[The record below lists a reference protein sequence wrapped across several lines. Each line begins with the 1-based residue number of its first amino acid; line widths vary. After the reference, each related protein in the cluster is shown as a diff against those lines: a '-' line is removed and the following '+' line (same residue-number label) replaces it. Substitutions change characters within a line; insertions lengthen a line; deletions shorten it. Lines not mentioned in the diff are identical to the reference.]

1 MTAIKTTMY
10 LFPRRMKN
18 NPLKRPVSA
27 NHLPDSNQDSGEEVK
42 FMAVRSL
49 ISNNPNFVNQAPQG
63 LTVQWAVFSTA
74 LLAARGR

>member
-10 LFPRRMKN
+10 LFPRTMKN

-42 FMAVRSL
+42 FMAVSL